1 MIVSCMLHSLL
12 QYFYSGVERQRI
24 NATGSDEEANGKC
37 RLSGTCE
44 LQSERFCLKFT
55 FVDFQESYSDVIKTL
70 DREME
75 EAKQRKQFY
84 SCLRSGDDD
93 DNDGETEAEEEM
105 KADKET
111 TSGETE
117 KINMQ
122 EEKTKHKQIIVPTA
136 TTGTQTTTSQQT
148 DNNNKS

>member
-1 MIVSCMLHSLL
+1 MIDH
-12 QYFYSGVERQRI
+12 
-24 NATGSDEEANGKC
+24 TGSDEAANGKR
-37 RLSGTCE
+37 RLDGTCE
-44 LQSERFCLKFT
+44 LQFCSQKDLPKIHFCW
-55 FVDFQESYSDVIKTL
+55 FQESYSDVIKTL

-111 TSGETE
+111 TSDESE

-122 EEKTKHKQIIVPTA
+122 EEETKHKQIIVPTA